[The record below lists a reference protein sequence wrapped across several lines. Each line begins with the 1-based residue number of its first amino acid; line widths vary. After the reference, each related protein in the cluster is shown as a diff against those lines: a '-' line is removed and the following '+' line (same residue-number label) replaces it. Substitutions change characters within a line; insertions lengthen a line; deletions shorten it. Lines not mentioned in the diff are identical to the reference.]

1 MKSVVRSGV
10 VAAALV
16 AVCAAVTLASCSSPE
31 HIHDYLTA
39 VQAPTCT
46 EVGFTVHQCRADGVT
61 YFDDYTDALGHDFAD
76 GKCTRCQVNLPDL
89 ADLTF
94 TLKEDG
100 SFSVSSANRGVTAVD
115 IPSEYGGVAVTSV
128 AENAFIGCDKLQ
140 CITLP
145 DSVTDIGGA
154 AFSGCKELTSVAI
167 PAGVTHIGA
176 NAFVLCQSL
185 TGVYITDIAAWCN
198 IAFDVPTSVGTEGLS
213 NPLYYAHNLFLGG
226 RHVTELTV
234 PASAGRVG
242 GYAFAHC
249 ARLTSVTL
257 EEGVAEVGSYA
268 FALCP
273 NLKRVTLADGTQKLY
288 DHAFAQSGIESIDI
302 PDGMTAIHE
311 EAFAD
316 CNALA
321 EINASERNGA
331 YSSVGGV
338 LYNKD
343 KTKIIRYPSA
353 GADRKYTL
361 PDSVRTVG
369 AGAFAHCNRI
379 YEITLPVGV
388 TKVGAQAFFQCGNL
402 TSIVYG
408 GTKEQWNAVQKG
420 ADWDASAG
428 DYTVSCMDGEIKK

>member
-10 VAAALV
+10 AAAALV

-46 EVGFTVHQCRADGVT
+46 EVGFTVHQCRDDGVT
-61 YFDDYTDALGHDFAD
+61 YFDDYTAALGHDFAD

-145 DSVTDIGGA
+145 DSV
-154 AFSGCKELTSVAI
+154 
-167 PAGVTHIGA
+167 
-176 NAFVLCQSL
+176 
-185 TGVYITDIAAWCN
+185 
-198 IAFDVPTSVGTEGLS
+198 
-213 NPLYYAHNLFLGG
+213 
-226 RHVTELTV
+226 
-234 PASAGRVG
+234 
-242 GYAFAHC
+242 
-249 ARLTSVTL
+249 
-257 EEGVAEVGSYA
+257 
-268 FALCP
+268 
-273 NLKRVTLADGTQKLY
+273 
-288 DHAFAQSGIESIDI
+288 
-302 PDGMTAIHE
+302 
-311 EAFAD
+311 
-316 CNALA
+316 
-321 EINASERNGA
+321 
-331 YSSVGGV
+331 
-338 LYNKD
+338 
-343 KTKIIRYPSA
+343 
-353 GADRKYTL
+353 
-361 PDSVRTVG
+361 RTVG

-408 GTKEQWNAVQKG
+408 GTKEQWNAVEKG
-420 ADWDASAG
+420 ADWDASTG
-428 DYTVSCMDGEIKK
+428 DYTVQCTDREIKK